1 MAQEWA
7 GGGFVFCGVKL
18 GLCDPDYG
26 RVQGAE
32 RVEDTE
38 LLGAG
43 RSKAVDIGEDQ
54 AGRCFRFWEDHRVT
68 PGHDGGSGGKRL
80 SRNLKFRSQS
90 QCLLPLGARG
100 GQG

>member
-1 MAQEWA
+1 
-7 GGGFVFCGVKL
+7 
-18 GLCDPDYG
+18 
-26 RVQGAE
+26 
-32 RVEDTE
+32 

-43 RSKAVDIGEDQ
+43 RSKAVDIGKDQ
-54 AGRCFRFWEDHRVT
+54 AGCFRFWEDHRVT

-80 SRNLKFRSQS
+80 SRNLKLRSQS